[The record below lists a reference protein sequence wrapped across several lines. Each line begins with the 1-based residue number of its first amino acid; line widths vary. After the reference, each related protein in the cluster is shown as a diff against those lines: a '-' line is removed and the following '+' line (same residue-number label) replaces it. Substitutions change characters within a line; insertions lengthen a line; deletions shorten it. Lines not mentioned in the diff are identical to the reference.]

1 MLHDAQTA
9 NMRSGDVVLFPQS
22 PEGDVF
28 PRPNDSNERQRFA
41 VIKTLLLFFSRSFG
55 AVMSKLF
62 LMLSLVCI
70 AAIAASTSPLAAET
84 TRDSINVPPVLLQM
98 IRDSAIQSELNL
110 AANQLTSLR
119 EILGE
124 VDGPWFRARNLKP
137 DEQRPIVDQLTQTL
151 ASRLDSIL
159 DPTQKARLDQLV
171 SQALGTRMVLREN
184 VQAKLQI
191 NETQMQSLV
200 DTFAQTDTQSFEL
213 QQAVVAGERSADEA
227 NKAINDLKAAE
238 RESLLKILTNTQ
250 RSKIGSLT
258 GKPFDFASVKRTYPL
273 APELRS
279 EGAKWIDGTAA
290 TLQQQRGKVVAVHFY
305 AFQCINCKRN
315 LPHYTAWHNDYADKG
330 LVVIGIQTPETSS
343 ERKFDQVRAA
353 AKAEGINYPVML
365 DAESAN
371 WKSYNTTMW
380 PTVYLIDK
388 EGFIRRWWQGEM
400 NWQGTPG
407 EQQMR
412 TTIEALLAE

>member
-1 MLHDAQTA
+1 MLIQ
-9 NMRSGDVVLFPQS
+9 QS
-22 PEGDVF
+22 RKGDVF
-28 PRPNDSNERQRFA
+28 LRTNDSNERQRFT

-62 LMLSLVCI
+62 LILSFVCI
-70 AAIAASTSPLAAET
+70 GAIAASTSPLAAET
-84 TRDSINVPPVLLQM
+84 TPDSINVPPVLLQM

-110 AANQLTSLR
+110 TENQLASLR
-119 EILGE
+119 DTLVE
-124 VDGPWFRARNLKP
+124 VDGPWFRSRNLKP
-137 DEQRPIVDQLTQTL
+137 DEQHPIVDQLTQTL

-184 VQAKLQI
+184 VQASLQI
-191 NETQMQSLV
+191 NETQMRSLV
-200 DTFAQTDTQSFEL
+200 ETFDQTDTQSLEL
-213 QQAVVAGERSADEA
+213 QQAIVAGEKTADEV
-227 NKAINDLKAAE
+227 NKAIADLKTAE

-250 RSKIGSLT
+250 RSKIGALT
-258 GKPFDFASVKRTYPL
+258 GKPFDFASIKRTYPL
-273 APELRS
+273 APELRT

-290 TLQQQRGKVVAVHFY
+290 TLQQYRGKVVAVHFY

-330 LVVIGIQTPETSS
+330 LVVIGIQTPETST

-353 AKAEGINYPVML
+353 AKAEGIEYPVML
-365 DAESAN
+365 DADSAN

-407 EQQMR
+407 EKQMR

>member
-1 MLHDAQTA
+1 MPK
-9 NMRSGDVVLFPQS
+9 F
-22 PEGDVF
+22 F
-28 PRPNDSNERQRFA
+28 F
-41 VIKTLLLFFSRSFG
+41 LLWFIG
-55 AVMSKLF
+55 
-62 LMLSLVCI
+62 I
-70 AAIAASTSPLAAET
+70 AATAASNKPIAAET
-84 TRDSINVPPVLLQM
+84 TSDSINVPPVLLQM

-110 AANQLTSLR
+110 AANQLASLR
-119 EILGE
+119 DALVE
-124 VDGPWFRARNLKP
+124 VDGPWFRSRNLKP

-159 DPTQKARLDQLV
+159 EPAQKTRLDQLV
-171 SQALGTRMVLREN
+171 SQALGTRMVLRRN
-184 VQAKLQI
+184 VQAELQM

-200 DTFAQTDTQSFEL
+200 ETFAQTDTQSFEL
-213 QQAVVAGERSADEA
+213 QQAVVAGERSAGEV
-227 NKAINDLKAAE
+227 NKAIDELKAAE

-258 GKPFDFASVKRTYPL
+258 GKPFDFARVKRTYPL

-290 TLQQQRGKVVAVHFY
+290 TLQQHRGKVVAVHFY

-343 ERKFDQVRAA
+343 ERKFEQVRAA
-353 AKAEGINYPVML
+353 AKSEGIEYPVML

-371 WKSYNTTMW
+371 WKAYNTTMW

-388 EGFIRRWWQGEM
+388 DGFIRRWWQGEM

-412 TTIEALLAE
+412 NTIEALLAE

>member
-1 MLHDAQTA
+1 
-9 NMRSGDVVLFPQS
+9 
-22 PEGDVF
+22 
-28 PRPNDSNERQRFA
+28 
-41 VIKTLLLFFSRSFG
+41 
-55 AVMSKLF
+55 MSKLVLLFSF
-62 LMLSLVCI
+62 LCI
-70 AAIAASTSPLAAET
+70 SVAVACSKPLAAET

-98 IRDSAIQSELNL
+98 IRDSAIQAELKLSE
-110 AANQLTSLR
+110 NQLGSLR
-119 EILGE
+119 DALVE
-124 VDGPWFRARNLKP
+124 VDGPWFRSRNLPPK
-137 DEQRPIVDQLTQTL
+137 EQRPIVDQLSQTL
-151 ASRLDSIL
+151 TVRLDSIL
-159 DPTQKARLDQLV
+159 EPAQKSRLDQLV

-184 VQAKLQI
+184 VQAELQI
-191 NETQMQSLV
+191 DEPQMQSLV
-200 DTFAQTDTQSFEL
+200 ETFAHTDTRSAEL
-213 QQAVVAGERSADEA
+213 QQAIVAGETSADDV
-227 NKAINDLKAAE
+227 NKEINELKAAE

-250 RSKIGSLT
+250 RSKIGVLT
-258 GKPFDFASVKRTYPL
+258 GTPFDFASVKRTYPL

-279 EGAKWIDGTAA
+279 EGAQWIDGTAT

-330 LVVIGIQTPETSS
+330 LVVIGIQTPETSA
-343 ERKFDQVRAA
+343 ERKFDKVRAA
-353 AKAEGINYPVML
+353 AKAEGIEYPVML

-371 WKSYNTTMW
+371 WRSYNTTMW